1 MSSLIQKIINKDD
14 LQTAALTDP
23 VSKFRVSTPQ
33 TLIDT
38 DFEYSLQPTK
48 WESIELVNN
57 IPIFFTRDGDEELQ
71 LVNVETTELS
81 YSIKVTT
88 FAAHNFV
95 VGSPFIISGLL
106 SASAEGTFIVNN
118 IINPTTFAYRAK
130 QVQLE
135 TKTIYDSYTSYLYPA
150 KFFQSTQYT
159 YDNLV
164 AIETDGVARDDDPTI
179 AIDYE
184 NIEQSSIR
192 VITKTPAGF
201 NQNTFL
207 ILANSFG
214 KKIIDFD
221 ASVVDIYPTILS
233 SYSIHTASNNP
244 TGTGYLTK
252 TMNPYNFES
261 KKSYFIELSDIDYAN
276 NRIISSNHG
285 LRNDNFVMYV
295 SPLSDSAIGGLSN
308 YCLYRISNPTTHN
321 FQLQNV
327 ESIGR
332 SGGFQYRLFGTRIL
346 RITKPGTAYV
356 PTGNPYSFTVTSGL
370 LDWSGRTSTRR
381 YFTTLPITSATEIG
395 SSPTRYFTTNP
406 RSIELFG
413 YYYARSNAQYSF
425 QLQATNAVG
434 YMWIGSNAV
443 EDFNSKTTTYKGG
456 VMANS
461 ANYDVSGSPA
471 SSPQVHIYLTSNT
484 YLPIRMHFSSA
495 SASGVSLNLRIKD
508 PLVAG
513 YTTNTYTNFSTSVH
527 PLRVYGPRVDA
538 NETVQ
543 QSSGGYWYSFSSVR
557 LGEGATS
564 NFGKHSF
571 HKSYPINYINAYN
584 VGGGI
589 ANTLNV
595 VYRKADESGDGALLL
610 KKDLPITIFSRDYLR
625 GQGPGLHAPDL
636 TYNNYGGTCAL
647 STYTKVN
654 ISYKITNTIIT
665 NTSST
670 TYNIALSGTPTINS
684 LYGVNLGLVCWI
696 VPTTELGLK
705 DSFYYKNHGIAQNN
719 TIYFP
724 SALNPLLPGG
734 ISPTPTTYSAE
745 VLSGDYF
752 RLKTSPTGSV
762 IDITDYVSTELKFVR
777 SVTNANAYSIYA
789 PGHEMLEGT
798 YVQYKTNGNTA
809 LGNLTNENYY
819 YIKSPTA
826 TRFKLSTTKGGSV
839 ISINTNPSI
848 PEAHSIISIDRA
860 TDGNYLIT
868 SLDGTYGFNF
878 TTPTGIPRDVYTFLP
893 EKVLDLQQHTF
904 KFTSHDMVTGGRVI
918 YKKPSTGDEI
928 DGLTDG
934 RSYFIIRQDADYFR
948 LSSVVID
955 DISTADN
962 YIALYNQINSNEYI
976 QFSAYPN
983 NANTSNE
990 LYHTFQVP
998 TIGGQIKTTNV
1009 LTLTHSCNIVYC
1021 PTIDFFSSTKLGD
1034 SINIHYNELT
1044 STKTI
1049 ATNGIIVGADAPTTN
1064 AIQFNATHN
1073 LSTGDS
1079 LIYKAGT
1086 NYIRGLSNDF
1096 TYYVNSLST
1105 TNVALYYSSNAAV
1118 IAAFD
1123 GTNATGGI
1131 DNRIQLGITGI
1142 TTATAGNFIRYIPG
1156 ETQTYQ
1162 VRDINNKNYITLE
1175 TNISLPSYLGI
1186 GTTSSGNALLLST
1199 GLYPRSDSYI
1209 EHRAYN
1215 GGVEIVPSLNPD
1227 SVIIRQTRRYFR
1239 YQSGK
1244 GIQLS
1249 KAINFSAP
1257 VEIISMQRGDAPES
1271 INLDGSIQEGSY
1283 VTVKTRKS
1291 HRLKKDV
1298 QIEIRD
1304 VDVGDNNPDNDIWN
1318 GIYSVYDVDANYPNI
1333 FYLILSTIPST
1344 TEAGGFP
1351 NYIVSKTKWGSYL
1364 RAGLMD
1370 DQNGIFFEFDGET
1383 LFACRRNSIKQV
1395 TGTVTCT
1402 FNSQLVIG
1410 NNTRFTTQLGA
1421 QAGSKPEIGRDR
1433 IVIRGTTYKVILVLN
1448 DQTIYIQPPYRGV
1461 TGSDL
1466 ILSITEDTKTPQS
1479 QFSIDP
1485 CDGMGPTG
1493 FNLDIHKIQM
1503 MYIDYSWYGAG
1514 KVRYGFKAVNGEV
1527 RYVHEFIHNNTF
1539 SQAYLRSGNL
1549 PARYEVG
1556 TYEEPI
1562 FSPALLHWG
1571 TSVIMDGGFDD
1582 DKSYIF
1588 TANGKQ
1594 ILYFNKDFTDYNI
1607 AQSGRVFTLSYAG
1620 ATTTHFDSITN
1631 RDVISYIITL
1641 AGTNIGTIYN
1651 ELKYF
1656 QPGTEVWDQASIS
1669 FFGSQNRITAYIELL
1684 DGVYYM
1690 YVLKAPL
1697 FTGTRTTGT
1706 IRFGSKL
1713 TDPLPRNIP
1722 LVSLR
1727 LAPSVDTG
1735 KGALLGQREIIN
1747 RMQLSLASFGILTS
1761 HDCEIKVVLN
1771 GIPFYKTFERIKSPS
1786 LSQAIYHEKFDNI
1799 SGGLVIYSVRV
1810 SGGSLDTSISST
1822 QPRRL
1827 TNNTPVSLD
1836 EIGSIGNSI
1845 IGGNGIFPDGP
1856 DLLTIV
1862 ATPLDTNYIA
1872 ANRPFSIT
1880 ARVSWKE
1887 AQA

>member
-1 MSSLIQKIINKDD
+1 MSSLIQKIINKDE
-14 LQTAALTDP
+14 LQNQALTDP

-57 IPIFFTRDGDEELQ
+57 IPIFFTRDGDEELE
-71 LVNVETTELS
+71 LVDVTSMEFSTT
-81 YSIKVTT
+81 IIVTT
-88 FAAHNFV
+88 FGAHNFV

-106 SASAEGTFIVNN
+106 SVNAEGTFIVNN
-118 IINPTTFAYRAK
+118 IIDSKTFSYRAK
-130 QVQLE
+130 QIQLE

-150 KFFQSTQYT
+150 KLFQSTQYT

-164 AIETDGVARDDDPTI
+164 AIETSGIARDDDPTI
-179 AIDYE
+179 PVDYE
-184 NIEQSSIR
+184 NIEQSTIR
-192 VITKTPAGF
+192 VITKTPSGF
-201 NQNTFL
+201 SQNTFL

-214 KKIIDFD
+214 KKIVDFD
-221 ASVVDIYPTILS
+221 ASLVDIYPTILS

-261 KKSYFIELSDIDYAN
+261 KKTYFIGLDDIDYVN
-276 NRIISSNHG
+276 NRIISSNHA

-295 SPLSDSAIGGLSN
+295 SPLSDTAIGGLSN

-332 SGGFQYRLFGTRIL
+332 SGGFQYRLFATRIL
-346 RITKPGTAYV
+346 RITKVGTPYV
-356 PTGNPYSFTVTSGL
+356 PTGNPYSFGITTTGL
-370 LDWSGRTSTRR
+370 LDWSGRTATRR
-381 YFTTLPITSATEIG
+381 YFTTLPITTATQIG
-395 SSPTRYFTTNP
+395 GTPHFFNTNP

-434 YMWIGSNAV
+434 YMWVGSNAV
-443 EDFNSKTTTYKGG
+443 EDFNSKTNTYLGG

-461 ANYDVSGSPA
+461 ANYDVSGVPA
-471 SSPQVHIYLTSNT
+471 NSPQVHVYLTSNT
-484 YLPIRMHFSSA
+484 YLPIRIHFTSTLT
-495 SASGVSLNLRIKD
+495 SGVSLNLRIKD

-513 YTTNTYTNFSTSVH
+513 YTTNTYTNFSTTVH
-527 PLRVYGPRVDA
+527 PLRVYGPRVAA
-538 NETVQ
+538 NETIQ
-543 QSSGGYWYSFSSVR
+543 QSSDGYWYSFSTVS
-557 LGEGATS
+557 LGEGGTS

-584 VGGGI
+584 
-589 ANTLNV
+589 ATTNKNTLNIM
-595 VYRKADESGDGALLL
+595 YRRADESDNSALLL

-625 GQGPGLHAPDL
+625 GQGPGLHSPDL
-636 TYNNYGGTCAL
+636 TYNNYGDTCDL
-647 STYTKVN
+647 STYSKAN
-654 ISYKITNTIIT
+654 ITYKITNTIIT
-665 NTSST
+665 DASST
-670 TYNIALSGTPTINS
+670 NYNITLSGTPTINS
-684 LYGVNLGLVCWI
+684 LYGVNLGLVSWI
-696 VPTTELGLK
+696 VPTNELGLR
-705 DSFYYKNHGIAQNN
+705 DSFYFKNHGISQND

-724 SALNPLLPGG
+724 SALNTLLPGG
-734 ISPTPTTYSAE
+734 ISPTPTTYVADI
-745 VLSGDYF
+745 LSGDYF
-752 RLKTSPTGSV
+752 RLKTSPTGNI
-762 IDITDYVSTELKFVR
+762 IDITNYVSTELRFVR
-777 SVTNANAYSIYA
+777 SVSNINAYSIYA
-789 PGHEMLEGT
+789 PGHELIEGT
-798 YVQYKTNGNTA
+798 FVQYKTNGNTP

-819 YIKSPTA
+819 YIKNPTA
-826 TRFKLSTTKGGSV
+826 TRFKLSTTKGGSI
-839 ISINTNPSI
+839 ISINTTPSI

-860 TDGNYLIT
+860 TDGNYLIS
-868 SLDGTYGFNF
+868 SLDGNYGFNF
-878 TTPTGIPRDVYTFLP
+878 IAATGIPRDVYTFLP
-893 EKVLDLQQHTF
+893 EKVLDLQQHMF
-904 KFTSHDMVTGGRVI
+904 KFISHDLVTGARVI
-918 YKKPSTGDEI
+918 YKKPADGNEI
-928 DGLTDG
+928 EGLTDG
-934 RSYFIIRQDADYFR
+934 QSYFIIRQDADYFR
-948 LSSVVID
+948 LSSVIID
-955 DISTADN
+955 DITTADN
-962 YIALYNQINSNEYI
+962 YINLYNQINSNEYI
-976 QFSAYPN
+976 KYSAYPN
-983 NANTSNE
+983 NANTSNVL
-990 LYHTFQVP
+990 LYHTFQVS
-998 TIGGQIKTTNV
+998 TIGGQIKTTNI
-1009 LTLTHSCNIVYC
+1009 LTLTHSCNIVRC
-1021 PTIDFFSSTKLGD
+1021 DTIDFFSSTKLGD
-1034 SINIHYNELT
+1034 SLNIHYNELT

-1049 ATNGIIVGADAPTTN
+1049 ATNGIRVGADAPQTN
-1064 AIQFNATHN
+1064 CIQFSANHN
-1073 LSTGDS
+1073 LISGNS
-1079 LIYKAGT
+1079 LIYKAGINT
-1086 NYIRGLSNDF
+1086 IRGLSNDF
-1096 TYYVNSLST
+1096 TYYVNSNSV
-1105 TNVALYYSSNAAV
+1105 NVISLYYSSNAAV
-1118 IAAFD
+1118 TAAFD
-1123 GTNATGGI
+1123 GTSATGGI
-1131 DNRIQLGITGI
+1131 NNRIQLGITGI
-1142 TTATAGNFIRYIPG
+1142 TTAAAGNFIRYIPG

-1162 VRDINNKNYITLE
+1162 IKDINNKNYITLE
-1175 TNISLPSYLGI
+1175 QNISLPSYLGI

-1215 GGVEIVPSLNPD
+1215 GGVEIIPSLNPD
-1227 SVIIRQTRRYFR
+1227 SVIIRQTRKYFR

-1249 KAINFSAP
+1249 KAINFNAP

-1271 INLDGSIQEGSY
+1271 INLDGSIEDGSY
-1283 VTVKTRKS
+1283 VTVKTRKP
-1291 HRLKKDV
+1291 HRLRKGV
-1298 QIEIRD
+1298 LIEIRD

-1318 GIYSVYDVDANYPNI
+1318 GTYSVYDIDVNYPNI
-1333 FYLILSTIPST
+1333 FYLILSAIPST

-1364 RAGLMD
+1364 RAGIMD
-1370 DQNGIFFEFDGET
+1370 DQNGIFYEFDGET

-1395 TGTVTCT
+1395 TGTVSCI

-1410 NNTRFTTQLGA
+1410 NNTRFTTQLGT
-1421 QAGSKPEIGRDR
+1421 QAGSKPEVGRDR
-1433 IVIRGTTYKVILVLN
+1433 VVIRGTTYKVILVLN
-1448 DQTIYIQPPYRGV
+1448 DQTLYIQPPYRGV

-1466 ILSITEDTKTPQS
+1466 ILSITEDTKVPQS

-1485 CDGMGPTG
+1485 CDGAGPTG

-1527 RYVHEFIHNNTF
+1527 RYVHEFIHNNNF

-1588 TANGKQ
+1588 TASGKQ
-1594 ILYFNKDFTDYNI
+1594 ILYFNRDTTDYNL
-1607 AQSGRVFTLSYAG
+1607 AASGRVFTLTFSG
-1620 ATTTHFDSITN
+1620 ATTIHFDSITN
-1631 RDVISYIITL
+1631 KDVISYIITI
-1641 AGTNIGTIYN
+1641 AGANVSTIYN
-1651 ELKYF
+1651 EFKYF

-1669 FFGSQNRITAYIELL
+1669 FFGNQNRITAYTELL
-1684 DGVYYM
+1684 DGIYYM
-1690 YVLKAPL
+1690 YVLRPPVVA
-1697 FTGTRTTGT
+1697 TRTTGT
-1706 IRFGSKL
+1706 IRFGSK
-1713 TDPLPRNIP
+1713 TSDPMPRNIP

-1735 KGALLGQREIIN
+1735 KGALLGQREVVN
-1747 RMQLSLASFGILTS
+1747 RMQLTMASFGILTS
-1761 HDCEIKVVLN
+1761 HDCDIKVVLN
-1771 GIPFYKTFERIKSPS
+1771 GVPFYKIYERIRAPS

-1799 SGGLVIYSVRV
+1799 SGGLTIYSVRV
-1810 SGGSLDTSISST
+1810 SGGSLDTSIGST

-1827 TNNTPVSLD
+1827 TNNSAISLD
-1836 EIGSIGNSI
+1836 EITSIGNSI

-1862 ATPLDTNYIA
+1862 ATPLDTSYIA

-1880 ARVSWKE
+1880 SRVSWKE